1 MRTGGFPCR
10 LVGCLR
16 SFQVLDQKSMA
27 SLQAASSA
35 RTDHEV
41 ADHDYHHVKI
51 DSERAYMPYQRS
63 RQKPAARTP

>member
-10 LVGCLR
+10 LLGCAR

-41 ADHDYHHVKI
+41 TDHGYHHVRLA
-51 DSERAYMPYQRS
+51 DERPFMPFQRS
-63 RQKPAARTP
+63 RPKPDGGR